1 MKNVFEFIKNMTT
14 SDLREACKELQE
26 FHSTAILK
34 EGKVREISKIISDEI
49 GDVAVTSSLS
59 LAESY
64 ITLEAMRRFVAI
76 TETLNINA

>member
-1 MKNVFEFIKNMTT
+1 M
-14 SDLREACKELQE
+14 
-26 FHSTAILK
+26 
-34 EGKVREISKIISDEI
+34 ISNEI
-49 GDVAVTSSLS
+49 GEVAVTSSLS